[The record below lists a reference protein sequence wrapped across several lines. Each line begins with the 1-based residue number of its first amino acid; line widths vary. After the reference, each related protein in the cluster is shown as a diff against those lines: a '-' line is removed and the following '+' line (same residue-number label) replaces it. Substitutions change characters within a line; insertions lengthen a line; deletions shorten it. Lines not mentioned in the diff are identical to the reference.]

1 MNRDIEI
8 YTYILDEITKI
19 KETNEFK
26 NIFWKSFYKR
36 RVNNVSFK
44 KIKILLLNAPCN
56 GFGDVVFCMKI
67 SKYLEEWY
75 DADVTIASTSS
86 ESFKQLGKI
95 DNVIQIGSKSK
106 VDQCRRFKN
115 LHFKSNLP
123 VQDLI
128 FVAPVQSDYDVSLQ
142 DVKYLLPYAT
152 KFNTFFFSEY
162 NPDETEGF
170 DFITGVGNKDNYGLL
185 FTNTKKIKRINK
197 LKNPYAVVYIAESVD
212 DSIDCFCSFI
222 EMICAK
228 YNNKYKNFDIVI
240 PTSISYFFEDFEY
253 KIVSKIKKYYPNI
266 NYVGK
271 DKSFTLLQNKENNK
285 VVTFRADI
293 LPVPYYDMVGLI
305 QHSVKDILLT
315 GDQSITDA
323 LSCCSE
329 KNIFYQIAG
338 WKEGFAKNLSK
349 ELPNKY
355 LISTKTSCG
364 TLKAIRYKSDYKQF
378 IKKWDFR
385 KLAKPKLDAIL
396 SAAKYKKDNKEMI
409 KELEKIVLSSRNVQ
423 SLKSKI
429 LKYIESI

>member
-1 MNRDIEI
+1 MNKDIEI
-8 YTYILDEITKI
+8 YTNILNQISQTKDV
-19 KETNEFK
+19 KDFK
-26 NIFWKSFYKR
+26 NIFWKSFYKTNKKTPSLKN
-36 RVNNVSFK
+36 VN
-44 KIKILLLNAPCN
+44 ILLLNAPCN

-75 DADVTIASTSS
+75 NAKVTIASTSAD
-86 ESFKQLGKI
+86 SFKQLGKK

-106 VDQCRRFKN
+106 SNQCRRFKN
-115 LHFKSNLP
+115 LHFKTHLP

-128 FVAPVQSDYDVSLQ
+128 FVAPVQSDYNVSLQ
-142 DVKYLLPYAT
+142 DVKYLIPYAT

-162 NPDETEGF
+162 NPEDDKNF
-170 DFITGVGNKDNYGLL
+170 DFLTGVGGDDKYGLL
-185 FTNTKKIKRINK
+185 FTDTKKVKRIDK
-197 LKNPYAVVYIAESVD
+197 LKNPYAVVYIADHID

-222 EMICAK
+222 EMVCAK
-228 YNNKYKNFDIVI
+228 YHNKYKKFDIVI
-240 PTSISYFFEDFEY
+240 PPSIDYFFEDFEY

-266 NYVGK
+266 KYIGK
-271 DKSFTLLQNKENNK
+271 DESFTILENSGNKL
-285 VVTFRADI
+285 TFRADI
-293 LPVPYYDMVGLI
+293 LPVPYYEMVGLI

-323 LSCCSE
+323 LSCCAD

-355 LISTKTSCG
+355 LKSVKTSCG
-364 TLKAIRYKSDYKQF
+364 TLKALRYKSDYKDF

-396 SAAKYKKDNKEMI
+396 MSAKYKKDNKGMI
-409 KELEKIVLSSRNVQ
+409 EDLEKIIISSRNLQ
-423 SLKSKI
+423 SLKNKI
-429 LKYIESI
+429 LKYIENI